1 MGTWSQ
7 PNTTAK
13 ATQLKQ
19 LMASSIPKHEA
30 ADLLYHLC
38 GDDDLFDSF
47 EELES
52 HEDVRL
58 YVKAHI
64 KATIENLHLSL
75 LKWDEEATLICQ
87 KLLNEKFQA

>member
-19 LMASSIPKHEA
+19 LMASPIIKTEA

-47 EELES
+47 EELRPN
-52 HEDVRL
+52 EDVRL
-58 YVKAHI
+58 YVQFHI
-64 KATIENLHLSL
+64 KEILENLHLSL
-75 LKWDEEATLICQ
+75 LSWDKEAINICR
-87 KLLNEKFQA
+87 KLFNEKSK

>member
-13 ATQLKQ
+13 ATQLKK
-19 LMASSIPKHEA
+19 LMASPIIKTEA

-52 HEDVRL
+52 NEDVRL
-58 YVKAHI
+58 YVKTHI
-64 KATIENLHLSL
+64 KETIENFHLSL
-75 LKWDEEATLICQ
+75 LKWDEAAILIC
-87 KLLNEKFQA
+87 KNLYVR

>member
-19 LMASSIPKHEA
+19 LMASPILKTEA

-47 EELES
+47 EELKS
-52 HEDVRL
+52 HEDVRI
-58 YVKAHI
+58 YVQFHI
-64 KATIENLHLSL
+64 KEILENLHLSL
-75 LKWDEEATLICQ
+75 LSWDNKAIAICQ
-87 KLLNEKFQA
+87 QLASD